1 MNLSFR
7 ALILWLGCPALSFA
21 QLTSLEDVLLRAEK
35 NYQSIKKKE
44 INIQASQER
53 LQLQKTYYLPE
64 VTLMAQQSFGT
75 INAQNGPMYN
85 QGGLGT
91 AATSIPLAEQN
102 WNAAF
107 GSLYLANVNWNIYT
121 FGKLASK
128 ENIEIADTE
137 VHQADLHQE
146 IFQHQ
151 IKTAAA
157 YFNLLVSQRLEKVQ
171 HENHTRSEVI
181 YTIAKARAESGLIPE
196 VDASLAKAE
205 MSSAQTAT
213 INANDHVLDY
223 NKKLADLLVED
234 FTDYQ
239 LDHYFSSNTPSLTQ
253 ETASSSEIH
262 PSILF
267 LAQKMNKSRKQ
278 EDHLHTLKLPSLSL
292 FGVFQGRGSGFGW
305 NYVQDNAAFS
315 SSYLKG
321 IGVDRMNY
329 IVGLNLS
336 WNLTDFYRTSFKV
349 HEQKLIT
356 KALDFDYQQLQQ
368 ELSNQQSLSESKYK
382 NALIKVKESRIQMQ
396 AATDAFQQQKA
407 LYENGLT
414 TIVDFTQ
421 ALYLLNRAEINYEI
435 AQNNSWQAVILIAA
449 SKGDISII
457 TKAITH

>member
-21 QLTSLEDVLLRAEK
+21 QLTSLEDVLHRAEK

-44 INIQASQER
+44 INIKASQER
-53 LQLQKTYYLPE
+53 LQFQKTFYLPE

-75 INAQNGPMYN
+75 INAQNGPMYS
-85 QGGLGT
+85 QGGPGV
-91 AATSIPLAEQN
+91 ASTSMPLAEQN

-107 GSLYLANVNWNIYT
+107 GSLYLANINWNVYT
-121 FGKLASK
+121 FGKLRSK
-128 ENIEIADTE
+128 EKIEIADTE
-137 VHQADLHQE
+137 VQKADLNQE

-157 YFNLLVSQRLEKVQ
+157 YFNLLVSQRLENVQ
-171 HENHTRSEVI
+171 YENYKRSEVI

-205 MSSAQTAT
+205 MSGAQTAT
-213 INANDHVLDY
+213 INANDHVLEY
-223 NKKLADLLVED
+223 NKKLADLLVEN

-239 LDHYFSSNTPSLTQ
+239 LDHYFSKNTPSLVQ
-253 ETASSSEIH
+253 ETSSLESH
-262 PSILF
+262 PSTLF
-267 LAQKMNKSRKQ
+267 ITQKINKSRQQ
-278 EDHLHTLKLPSLSL
+278 ETHLNTLKLPTVSL
-292 FGVFQGRGSGFGW
+292 FGVFQGRGSGFEW
-305 NYVQDNAAFS
+305 NYVQNNTAFS
-315 SSYLKG
+315 PSYLKG
-321 IGVDRMNY
+321 VGVDRMNY
-329 IVGLNLS
+329 IVGLNIS
-336 WNLTDFYRTSFKV
+336 WNLTDFYRTGFKV
-349 HEQKLIT
+349 NEQKLIT

-382 NALIKVKESRIQMQ
+382 NALAKVGESKVQME
-396 AATDAFQQQKA
+396 AATEAFHQQKA

>member
-21 QLTSLEDVLLRAEK
+21 QITGLEEVLLRAEK

-44 INIQASQER
+44 INIKASQER

-64 VTLMAQQSFGT
+64 VTVMAQQNFGT
-75 INAQNGPMYN
+75 INAQNGPMYS
-85 QGGLGT
+85 QGGLGV
-91 AATSIPLAEQN
+91 ASTSMPLAEQN

-107 GSLYLANVNWNIYT
+107 GSLYLANVNWNVYT
-121 FGKLASK
+121 FGKLKTK
-128 ENIEIADTE
+128 ENVESADVEI
-137 VHQADLHQE
+137 QKADLNQE

-157 YFNLLVSQRLEKVQ
+157 YFNLLVSQRLENVQ
-171 HENHTRSEVI
+171 HENHKRSEVI

-205 MSSAQTAT
+205 MSSAQTAI
-213 INANDHVLDY
+213 INANDHVLEY
-223 NKKLADLLVED
+223 NKNLSDLLVEN
-234 FTDYQ
+234 FTEYQ
-239 LDHYFSSNTPSLTQ
+239 LDHYFSKNRPSLST
-253 ETASSSEIH
+253 ETSSFENH
-262 PSILF
+262 PNTLF
-267 LAQKMNKSRKQ
+267 ITEKINKSKLQ
-278 EDHLHTLKLPSLSL
+278 EAYLHTTGLPSLSL

-305 NYVQDNAAFS
+305 NYVQDNSAFS
-315 SSYLKG
+315 QSYTKG

-329 IVGLNLS
+329 IVGFNLS
-336 WNLTDFYRTSFKV
+336 WNLTDFYRSQSKV
-349 HEQKLIT
+349 NEQKLMT

-368 ELSNQQSLSESKYK
+368 ELYNQQSFSELKYK
-382 NALIKVKESRIQMQ
+382 NALTKVSESKIQMDS
-396 AATDAFQQQKA
+396 ATEAFNQQKA

-435 AQNNSWQAVILIAA
+435 AQNNSWQAVVLIAA
-449 SKGDISII
+449 SKGDISMI

>member
-44 INIQASQER
+44 IYIKASQER
-53 LQLQKTYYLPE
+53 LQHQKTYYLPE

-75 INAQNGPMYN
+75 INAQNGPMYS
-85 QGGLGT
+85 QGGLGV
-91 AATSIPLAEQN
+91 TSTSMPLAEQN

-107 GSLYLANVNWNIYT
+107 GSLYLANINWNVYT
-121 FGKLASK
+121 FGKLTSK
-128 ENIEIADTE
+128 ENIEVADME
-137 VHQADLHQE
+137 VQKADLHQE

-157 YFNLLVSQRLEKVQ
+157 YFNLLVSQRLESVQ
-171 HENHTRSEVI
+171 RENYKRSEVI
-181 YTIAKARAESGLIPE
+181 YTIANARATSGLIPE

-213 INANDHVLDY
+213 INANDHVLEY

-234 FTDYQ
+234 FTDYE
-239 LDHYFSSNTPSLTQ
+239 LDHYFSKNSPYLVQ
-253 ETASSSEIH
+253 ETSSVDHH
-262 PSILF
+262 PSTVFI
-267 LAQKMNKSRKQ
+267 AQKMNKSRKQ
-278 EDHLHTLKLPSLSL
+278 EIHLNTLKLPSVSL
-292 FGVFQGRGSGFGW
+292 FGVFQGRGSGFDW
-305 NYVQDNAAFS
+305 NYVQDNTAFS
-315 SSYLKG
+315 QSYLKG
-321 IGVDRMNY
+321 VGIDRMNY
-329 IVGLNLS
+329 IVGLNIS
-336 WNLTDFYRTSFKV
+336 WNLTDFYRTSFKAN
-349 HEQKLIT
+349 EQKLIT

-382 NALIKVKESRIQMQ
+382 NALAKVAESKTQMQ
-396 AATDAFQQQKA
+396 AATDAFHQQKA

-449 SKGDISII
+449 SKGDISVI